1 MWHRRRQSK
10 TRKSLRSAG
19 GPSQLQVCVGVGHSC
34 LTTAGTTPAHVGTAA
49 NALVLA
55 HQPLIALISVCRS
68 SPSGGTISACFK
80 ILDILESQMTRAQHS
95 VASPRVVC
103 IEDFR
108 PIARQRVPKSVFD
121 YLDGGAEG
129 EVTLRENC
137 RVFND
142 VTFRAR
148 HAVAVPGCD
157 LHTRVLGFDLSL
169 PFLLAPVG
177 YSRLMHPGGEV
188 AAARAAGK
196 AGTGYILST
205 ISGHKLEDVKAG
217 SSGPVFYQLY
227 LMGGRGAAEAV
238 IERARVAGFSALVV
252 TIDTPVSGIR
262 ERDYRNG
269 MKELI
274 SGGLLEK
281 IPYIPQILARP
292 GWLLEYLLD
301 GGLPGL
307 PNVVI
312 PGKGPMP
319 LVDINA
325 ALAESTPT
333 WADLRWIRE
342 IWKGPIV
349 IKGVLT
355 ADDARRAVDEGV
367 AAISVSNHGGR
378 QLDGLPAS
386 LRALPEVVNA
396 VQGRIEVLM
405 DGGIRRGT
413 DIAKALC
420 MGARAV
426 LCGRAYAYGL
436 AAAGEAGV
444 ERAIQILRADLER
457 TLRLLGCPSVTALDR
472 SYVNVPKSWEAS

>member
-1 MWHRRRQSK
+1 
-10 TRKSLRSAG
+10 
-19 GPSQLQVCVGVGHSC
+19 
-34 LTTAGTTPAHVGTAA
+34 
-49 NALVLA
+49 
-55 HQPLIALISVCRS
+55 
-68 SPSGGTISACFK
+68 
-80 ILDILESQMTRAQHS
+80 MTRAARS
-95 VASPRVVC
+95 VASPKVVS

-137 RVFND
+137 RIFND
-142 VTFRAR
+142 VTFRPR
-148 HAVAVPGCD
+148 HAVALAQCD
-157 LHTRVLGFDLSL
+157 LCTTVLGFKLSL

-188 AAARAAGK
+188 AAARAAGR

-281 IPYIPQILARP
+281 IPFLPQILSRP
-292 GWLLEYLLD
+292 GWLISYLLD

-312 PGKGPMP
+312 PGKGQMP

-378 QLDGLPAS
+378 QLDGVPAS
-386 LRALPEVVNA
+386 LRALPEVVDA
-396 VQGRIEVLM
+396 VRGRIEVLM

-444 ERAIQILRADLER
+444 DRAIEILRADLER
-457 TLRLLGCPSVTALDR
+457 TLRLLGCPSVAALDR
-472 SYVNVPKSWEAS
+472 SYVNVPKSWEA

>member
-1 MWHRRRQSK
+1 M
-10 TRKSLRSAG
+10 T
-19 GPSQLQVCVGVGHSC
+19 
-34 LTTAGTTPAHVGTAA
+34 
-49 NALVLA
+49 
-55 HQPLIALISVCRS
+55 RS
-68 SPSGGTISACFK
+68 SRT
-80 ILDILESQMTRAQHS
+80 
-95 VASPRVVC
+95 VASPKVVC

-108 PIARQRVPKSVFD
+108 PIARERIPKAVFD

-137 RVFND
+137 RIFND
-142 VTFRAR
+142 VTFRPR
-148 HAVAVPGCD
+148 HAVDVAKCS
-157 LHTRVLGFDLSL
+157 LCTRVLGFDLAL

-188 AAARAAGK
+188 VAARAAGR
-196 AGTGYILST
+196 AGAAYILST

-217 SSGPVFYQLY
+217 STGPVFYQLY
-227 LMGGRGAAEAV
+227 LMGGRGAAEAA

-274 SGGLLEK
+274 SGRPLEK
-281 IPYIPQILARP
+281 LPYLPQIFSRP
-292 GWLLEYLLD
+292 GWLVSFLMD
-301 GGLPGL
+301 GGVPAL
-307 PNVVI
+307 PNVVV

-319 LVDINA
+319 LIDVAA
-325 ALAESTPT
+325 ALAESAVT
-333 WADLRWIRE
+333 WADLKWIRE
-342 IWKGPIV
+342 LWKGPIV
-349 IKGVLT
+349 VKGVLT
-355 ADDARRAVDEGV
+355 GDDARRSIDEGA

-378 QLDGLPAS
+378 QLDGVPPS
-386 LRALPEVVNA
+386 LRALPEVVEA
-396 VQGRIEVLM
+396 VNGRIEVLM

-413 DIAKALC
+413 DIAKAIC

-444 ERAIQILRADLER
+444 DRAIEILRADLDR
-457 TLRLLGCPSVTALDR
+457 TLRLLGCPSVTELDG
-472 SYVNVPKSWEAS
+472 SYVNVPKSWES